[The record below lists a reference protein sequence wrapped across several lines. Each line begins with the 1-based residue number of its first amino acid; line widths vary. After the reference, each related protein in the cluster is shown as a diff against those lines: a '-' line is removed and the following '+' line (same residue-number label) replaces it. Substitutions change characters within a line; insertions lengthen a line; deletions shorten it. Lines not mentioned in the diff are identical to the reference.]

1 MGASA
6 FCVRRIFAVPLMP
19 RMRLLDALE
28 RRRVD
33 QVGLV
38 EQHQV
43 GEGHLLGRLVELV
56 DVLLEVLGVDH
67 RDDGVELELVLEL
80 VVEEEGLRHRARVR
94 HARGLDEDVV
104 ELVAALHEL
113 AEDADQVA
121 AHRAADAAVVGL
133 EQLLFG
139 ADDELAVDADLAEF
153 VLDDGDALA
162 VLLGEDAV
170 QERGFSGAKEA
181 REYRDR
187 YA

>member
-1 MGASA
+1 MDL
-6 FCVRRIFAVPLMP
+6 RRAVDAADAA
-19 RMRLLDALE
+19 LDALE
-28 RRRVD
+28 RGFVD
-33 QVGLV
+33 EVGLV

-56 DVLLEVLGVDH
+56 DVLLEVLRVHH
-67 RDDGVELELVLEL
+67 RDDGVERELVLQF
-80 VVEEEGLRHRARVR
+80 VVEEKRLRHRARIG

-104 ELVAALHEL
+104 ELVAPLHEL

-133 EQLLFG
+133 EQLFFG
-139 ADDELAVDADLAEF
+139 ADHQLVVHADFAEF

-162 VLLGEDAV
+162 VLLAEDAV
-170 QERGFSGAKEA
+170 QQRGFSGAKEA

-187 YA
+187 YT